1 MLMWCAVCWDTQEL
15 LPLLPS
21 PFLVVLRMGQYGLMM
36 STVQGM
42 RTLLQPVH
50 MSAGETVIVIM
61 MRMLESFATLITLWM
76 QRVRETRG
84 NLSVHKKE
92 YSGQVFLNMG

>member
-15 LPLLPS
+15 LQLLPS
-21 PFLVVLRMGQYGLMM
+21 PILAVLRMGQYGLMM

-61 MRMLESFATLITLWM
+61 MRMLESFAILTTLWM
-76 QRVRETRG
+76 QKVRETRG
-84 NLSVHKKE
+84 NSLASVNKKE
-92 YSGQVFLNMG
+92 YSGHVF